1 VDVQAAYLGTATA
14 GPAGAGPPDVAQVQA
29 TVEEVHARLDHL
41 YDRVASLHGQVA
53 ERVDG
58 PLPPL
63 PPRTTGGPST

>member
-1 VDVQAAYLGTATA
+1 
-14 GPAGAGPPDVAQVQA
+14 VAQVQA